1 MAMNKKA
8 KDKHPKR
15 SIQPSSGFL
24 TEREVKILSHQIR
37 SNSVLIDHYI
47 EVIDLLINKERCPK
61 DANTLARL
69 RNWLNIAIAENDTFR
84 RVLWHHTQLIQSQ
97 APADDDLDPA
107 FFLVGRIKSRQRAL
121 IAQMA
126 MK

>member
-1 MAMNKKA
+1 MKK
-8 KDKHPKR
+8 KSKGKHTKQAVQSP
-15 SIQPSSGFL
+15 SGFL
-24 TEREVKILSHQIR
+24 TEREVTVLSKQIR
-37 SNSVLIDHYI
+37 SNSILIDHYI

-84 RVLWHHTQLIQSQ
+84 GVLWRHIQLVQNQ
-97 APADDDLDPA
+97 TPPDDGLDA
-107 FFLVGRIKSRQRAL
+107 ASFLVGRIKSRQRAL